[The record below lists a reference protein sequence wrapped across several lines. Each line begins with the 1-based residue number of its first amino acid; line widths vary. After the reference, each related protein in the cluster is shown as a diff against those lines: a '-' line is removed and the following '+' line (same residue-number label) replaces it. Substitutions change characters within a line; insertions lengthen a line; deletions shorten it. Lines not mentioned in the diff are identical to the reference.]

1 MYSNVTKQTAL
12 SVDLVKVCRYCVNI
26 VNVFPH
32 TREVDDQPFPQVN
45 AYFMYCPYKIMH
57 RWQYIFTQ
65 ENVFLHESVCHIYTR
80 TQIDR
85 SKKISKA
92 MKQKL
97 NTLSSVT

>member
-57 RWQYIFTQ
+57 RWQYIFTKD
-65 ENVFLHESVCHIYTR
+65 NVFLQSNLSMHN
-80 TQIDR
+80 TQY
-85 SKKISKA
+85 
-92 MKQKL
+92 
-97 NTLSSVT
+97 NTQYNDNTQYNTQYND